1 MSGSEM
7 WMSRCLLVLL
17 GTAVCSIQDSP
28 PQPQV
33 YDFNPWWRLD
43 LLDSYSISRVIITNR
58 GDCCPERL
66 DGAEILIGNSLENNG
81 NNNPRCAVLYNITA
95 VESFSVSCGG
105 MEGRYVNVFIPGH
118 SRFLSLSEVEVY
130 KTDFIR
136 KTFVRM
142 KFLSSAD
149 TANPTVRNTVL
160 NQLRSVLA
168 SRGLSDVKLSWT
180 QLPQPLKQAAEQGT
194 CVEKYVT

>member
-1 MSGSEM
+1 M
-7 WMSRCLLVLL
+7 WMPRCLLVLL
-17 GTAVCSIQDSP
+17 GTAVCSIQSSP
-28 PQPQV
+28 PHPQENLALRGQAV
-33 YDFNPWWRLD
+33 QSSTYGHLVAANAIDGDKFKSCSHTAVDFNDPWWRLD
-43 LLDSYSISRVIITNR
+43 LLDSYYISRVIITNR

-95 VESFSVSCGG
+95 
-105 MEGRYVNVFIPGH
+105 
-118 SRFLSLSEVEVY
+118 
-130 KTDFIR
+130 DFTG

-142 KFLSSAD
+142 KFHSSAD
-149 TANPTVRNTVL
+149 TTNPSVRNTVL
-160 NQLRSVLA
+160 NQLQSVLA

-180 QLPQPLKQAAEQGT
+180 QLPQPLKQATEQGT